1 MLYSGTAV
9 LAQEMVAELA
19 KQLAGEQEG
28 PWGERGLCLLPRP
41 PRSAPGES
49 NSRGERPWGRSE
61 CGIVFCQEPDAPL
74 SATRH
79 RPMQKVLGDRG
90 HSIGET
96 KPRRPREE

>member
-41 PRSAPGES
+41 SCSAPGES
-49 NSRGERPWGRSE
+49 NSRGERPWGRQLAEITILFLRAGTKIWESLKE
-61 CGIVFCQEPDAPL
+61 KE
-74 SATRH
+74 
-79 RPMQKVLGDRG
+79 DRFY
-90 HSIGET
+90 
-96 KPRRPREE
+96 P